1 MTTGR
6 RVALAIGVPVAL
18 AIIGWTALTLV
29 ATFGQAS
36 YRVSL
41 RIPVHGPSVTVSV
54 DSGQVGISGGA
65 PGVVRVHGQVH
76 YALVRPGISW
86 QRTPSGISLQS
97 RCHSVTGPCSFDYQ
111 VAMPAGAAADVTDG
125 SGDLAARGLHGPVTL
140 HTDSGQISAT
150 ALTGDVLISNQ
161 SGDVTA
167 AGLSGRNVVIRAGSG
182 NIAAT
187 GLTGPGVTVTNQSG
201 DVTLIFASVPSRV
214 RVTCDSGDIKLVLPP
229 GNTAYH
235 LEARTSSGTT
245 DLRVPKDTSSPH
257 VVTVTDQ
264 SGDISV
270 TR

>member
-1 MTTGR
+1 
-6 RVALAIGVPVAL
+6 
-18 AIIGWTALTLV
+18 
-29 ATFGQAS
+29 
-36 YRVSL
+36 
-41 RIPVHGPSVTVSV
+41 
-54 DSGQVGISGGA
+54 
-65 PGVVRVHGQVH
+65 
-76 YALVRPGISW
+76 
-86 QRTPSGISLQS
+86 
-97 RCHSVTGPCSFDYQ
+97 VTGPCSFDYQ

-201 DVTLIFASVPSRV
+201 DVTLIFASVPGRV
-214 RVTCDSGDIKLVLPP
+214 RVTCDSGNIKLVLPP

-257 VVTVTDQ
+257 VITVTDQ